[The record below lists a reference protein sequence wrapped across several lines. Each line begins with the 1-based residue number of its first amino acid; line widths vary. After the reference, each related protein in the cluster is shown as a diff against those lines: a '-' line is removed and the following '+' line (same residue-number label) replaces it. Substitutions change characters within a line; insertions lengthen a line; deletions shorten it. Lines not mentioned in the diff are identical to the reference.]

1 MQLIAEGKI
10 VSRAICDEM
19 LAILRKQQDRAM
31 IPRLLP
37 FDRERITVANKTGW
51 DEEKTP
57 DAKGFKGDVRSDA
70 AFVVSPRSRYV
81 IAICA
86 RKIRDKSPGV
96 DNRALV
102 TGARLSQMVYDYF
115 TVPVRRLLSAKLLRE
130 ILQLKNPQA
139 RHCRQVAVIRQ
150 QNRAPARQRRRNLDR
165 VGRSK
170 VRMEGSQLRRRT
182 QLRSIDIDQTHAA
195 AAREHL
201 LISLGEWNVSRSV
214 WDHEYFQQRQARGD
228 RSETPFVDR
237 CEDRIEHRQIALMLL
252 DEVDNDDGI
261 ESYRTFTDL
270 ADQSHDLRSAS
281 T

>member
-1 MQLIAEGKI
+1 
-10 VSRAICDEM
+10 
-19 LAILRKQQDRAM
+19 M

-102 TGARLSQMVYDYF
+102 TGARLSRMVYDYF

-139 RHCRQVAVIRQ
+139 RHCRQVAIIRQ
-150 QNRAPARQRRRNLDR
+150 QNRTAARQRRRNLNR

-170 VRMEGSQLRRRT
+170 VRMEGSQLRRRA
-182 QLRSIDIDQTHAA
+182 QLCSIDIDQTQAT

-201 LISLGEWNVSRSV
+201 LTPFGQGDVSGSV
-214 WDHEYFQQRQARGD
+214 WDHEDFQQRQARGD
-228 RSETPFVDR
+228 RPKAPFVDG

-252 DEVDNDDGI
+252 DEVDEDDSI
-261 ESYRTFTDL
+261 ETYRAFTDL
-270 ADQSHDLRSAS
+270 TDQSHDLRSAS